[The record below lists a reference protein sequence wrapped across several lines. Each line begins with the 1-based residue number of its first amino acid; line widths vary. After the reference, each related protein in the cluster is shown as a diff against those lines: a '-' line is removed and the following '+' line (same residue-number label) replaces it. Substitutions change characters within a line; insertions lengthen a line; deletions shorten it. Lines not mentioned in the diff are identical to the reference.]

1 MNQDNVLKK
10 EFAKKDVERLRNLMQ
25 GKYGD
30 KTQTSVGYTK
40 KHISH
45 KEGDIWEEN
54 DRKWTIKN
62 GIKQNITKLD
72 AAKKAHMMPL
82 LCPNCK
88 KVMKNRN
95 DNTYYKVHKTCFRCV
110 VLKEDKLKREGKW
123 DEYHKGIINNEIDN
137 KINDFKLWI
146 QDKVEESNSGHV
158 SEDGDVERW
167 VGKVNKDKVDDNIK
181 DVVKYLESLKK

>member
-40 KHISH
+40 KEEFH
-45 KEGDIWEEN
+45 KEGDIWEED
-54 DRKWTIKN
+54 DRKWTIQN
-62 GIKQNITKLD
+62 GIKQNVTKLD
-72 AAKKAHMMPL
+72 SAKKAHMMPL

-95 DNTYYKVHKTCFRCV
+95 DSTYYKVHKTCFRCV
-110 VLKEDKLKREGKW
+110 ILKEEKLKREGKW
-123 DEYHKGIINNEIDN
+123 DEYHNGIINNEIDN
-137 KINDFKLWI
+137 KIKDFKLWVE
-146 QDKVEESNSGHV
+146 DKLLESNSSHV
-158 SEDGDVERW
+158 SEAGDVERW
-167 VGKVNKDKVDDNIK
+167 VGKVNKEKVDENIK
-181 DVVKYLESLKK
+181 NVVEYLESLKK

>member
-54 DRKWTIKN
+54 GRKWTIKN

-181 DVVKYLESLKK
+181 DVVKYLESVKK

>member
-40 KHISH
+40 KEEFH
-45 KEGDIWEEN
+45 KEGDIWEED
-54 DRKWTIKN
+54 DRKWTIQN
-62 GIKQNITKLD
+62 GIKQNVTKLD
-72 AAKKAHMMPL
+72 SAKKAHMMPL

-95 DNTYYKVHKTCFRCV
+95 DSTYYKVHKTCFRCV
-110 VLKEDKLKREGKW
+110 ILKEDKLKREGKW
-123 DEYHKGIINNEIDN
+123 DEYHNGIINNEIDN
-137 KINDFKLWI
+137 KIKDFKLWVE
-146 QDKVEESNSGHV
+146 DKLLESNSSHV
-158 SEDGDVERW
+158 SEAGDVERW
-167 VGKVNKDKVDDNIK
+167 VGKVNKEKVDENIK
-181 DVVKYLESLKK
+181 NVVEYLESLKK

>member
-40 KHISH
+40 KEEFH
-45 KEGDIWEEN
+45 KEGDIWEED
-54 DRKWTIKN
+54 DRKWTIQN
-62 GIKQNITKLD
+62 GIKQNVTKLD
-72 AAKKAHMMPL
+72 SAKKAHMMPL

-95 DNTYYKVHKTCFRCV
+95 DSTYYKVHKTCFRCV
-110 VLKEDKLKREGKW
+110 ILKEEKLKKEGKW
-123 DEYHKGIINNEIDN
+123 DEYHNGIINNEIDN
-137 KINDFKLWI
+137 KIKDFKLWVE
-146 QDKVEESNSGHV
+146 DKLLESNSSHV
-158 SEDGDVERW
+158 SEAGDVERW
-167 VGKVNKDKVDDNIK
+167 VGKVNKEKVDENIK
-181 DVVKYLESLKK
+181 NVVEYLESLKK

>member
-1 MNQDNVLKK
+1 MSQDNVLKK

-40 KHISH
+40 KYESH

-72 AAKKAHMMPL
+72 TAKKAHMMPL

-123 DEYHKGIINNEIDN
+123 DEYHNGIINNEIDN
-137 KINDFKLWI
+137 KIKDFKLWI

-167 VGKVNKDKVDDNIK
+167 VGKINKDKVDDNIK
-181 DVVKYLESLKK
+181 DVVEYLESLKK